1 MASRLPLIRTDW
13 HQAVVGMTGSGKT
26 TLLRRMMSFWGR
38 WLESRAIPA
47 YYHIYVLD
55 TKHEGDFQ
63 GLGIHYDHL
72 ENLIE
77 APDQSSR
84 LIVYDPAEDEDS
96 ELYYELFLAHIW
108 SRQLRDPITGRT
120 ANIHVPST
128 IVVDELTSLELKT
141 GLKSYLVE
149 TRGGRELHVWSRIM
163 KRGRSAQVVLWN
175 ATQNPIYLPAD
186 FLRGASQIIDFYLQN
201 QADRDRMAT
210 YMGDTVRANPPGA
223 HAYWWWNIKHPQN
236 TYYSANTL

>member
-26 TLLRRMMSFWGR
+26 TLLRRMVTFWGQ
-38 WLESRAIPA
+38 WLEARSIPP
-47 YYHIYVLD
+47 YYHIYILD
-55 TKHEGDFQ
+55 TKHEGDFR
-63 GLGIHYDHL
+63 GLGIHYNNL
-72 ENLIE
+72 EALVDATDE
-77 APDQSSR
+77 ASR
-84 LIVYDPAEDEDS
+84 LVVYDPAEEEDS
-96 ELYYELFLAHIW
+96 ALYYELFLAYIW
-108 SRQLRDPITGRT
+108 SRQLRDPKTGGT

-128 IVVDELTSLELKT
+128 IVIDELTSLELKT
-141 GLKSYLVE
+141 GLKSNLSNE
-149 TRGGRELHVWSRIM
+149 KEIHVWSRIM

-210 YMGDTVRANPPGA
+210 YMGDAVRTNPPGP
-223 HAYWWWNIKHPQN
+223 HAYWWWNIKRPQS
-236 TYYSANTL
+236 TFYSPNRL